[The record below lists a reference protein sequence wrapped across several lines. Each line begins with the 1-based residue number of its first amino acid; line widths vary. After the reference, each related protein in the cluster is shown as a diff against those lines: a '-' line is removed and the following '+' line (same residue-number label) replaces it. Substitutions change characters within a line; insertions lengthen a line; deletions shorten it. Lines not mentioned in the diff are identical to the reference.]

1 MKLHQVI
8 GGIEI
13 IISMMLNQRI
23 ELILP
28 DELNYPQEIYAYKI
42 LIAIVVIQFKM
53 KTNMNQKK
61 IFTNNQIIKN
71 RHLKN

>member
-1 MKLHQVI
+1 
-8 GGIEI
+8 
-13 IISMMLNQRI
+13 MMLNQRI

>member
-1 MKLHQVI
+1 
-8 GGIEI
+8 
-13 IISMMLNQRI
+13 MLNQRI

-61 IFTNNQIIKN
+61 IFTNNQSFKN
-71 RHLKN
+71 SKNKLKL

>member
-1 MKLHQVI
+1 
-8 GGIEI
+8 
-13 IISMMLNQRI
+13 MLNQRI